1 MYKNNI
7 NLRSLAKNNTSKVL
21 FYSQSIKTSDNYRH
35 LTMDLKAIFQQRQ
48 QKILPQ
54 QKLTLATRTQTHLL
68 SYGME
73 FIGYPLG
80 IQLWL
85 SFKCHLPHTNDLWWK
100 TIDLEK
106 NCIPLPL
113 FASRMA
119 HCCLTQFET
128 FMESSERIHV
138 YLICNKGNKKN
149 ANILWFV
156 QWIQYFFPVLFP
168 STPWSVFL
176 PVYRIFIGFFFRP
189 CLERSQS
196 VSHLHP
202 YA

>member
-54 QKLTLATRTQTHLL
+54 QKLTLATRTQTHLF
-68 SYGME
+68 SYRVE

-138 YLICNKGNKKN
+138 YLICNKGNKKCKYPLVCSMN
-149 ANILWFV
+149 TI
-156 QWIQYFFPVLFP
+156 FFPCAFSIHSLV
-168 STPWSVFL
+168 VFSAG
-176 PVYRIFIGFFFRP
+176 VQDFHWIF
-189 CLERSQS
+189 L
-196 VSHLHP
+196 
-202 YA
+202 